1 MISHTKVRTRFD
13 FLFYQFHHHL
23 EVSMDECFGSN
34 VAAVVT
40 TSSGNACRTKEGEQM
55 EAREKLTLLNNRLCP
70 KIANWSHQRSLLVTY
85 LVLLIT
91 DSSASLK
98 FRSA

>member
-85 LVLLIT
+85 LCSVVNY
-91 DSSASLK
+91 
-98 FRSA
+98 